1 MKTEEIAL
9 SRLVEN
15 EDNPRQITEENFAKL
30 VKSIVVFPK
39 MLDIRPVVTDGAYKV
54 LGGNMRTRAL
64 AAIQKMDATEIREKL
79 DEDGRFT
86 EGEKIAITEYWM
98 DWKEKPT
105 VKVVKAD
112 DLTEAQKREF
122 IIKDNAGFGE
132 WDVDKLANEW
142 DDVPLTEWG
151 VPDWLA
157 AAENEGEERREVTE
171 DNYKADHEAP
181 RRVNRGEIWQ
191 LGNHRLMCG
200 DSTDAEQVKRLTA
213 GNPIHLLVT
222 DPPYNINYQGKGRTK
237 RVKIANDNM
246 DANSFVNFLTDAFS
260 AADEV
265 MIEGGGILYLVC
277 KFPSFKLPNG
287 MRKCRLARK
296 AEPHMVQ
303 ELL

>member
-9 SRLVEN
+9 SRLTEN
-15 EDNPRQITEENFAKL
+15 EENPRQITKENFAKL

-64 AAIQKMDATEIREKL
+64 AAIQKMDATEIRAKL

-86 EGEKIAITEYWM
+86 ESEKIAITEYWM
-98 DWKEKPT
+98 GWKEKPT

-132 WDVDKLANEW
+132 WDMDKLANEW

-157 AAENEGEERREVTE
+157 AADEEDGERRE
-171 DNYKADHEAP
+171 
-181 RRVNRGEIWQ
+181 EI
-191 LGNHRLMCG
+191 
-200 DSTDAEQVKRLTA
+200 
-213 GNPIHLLVT
+213 
-222 DPPYNINYQGKGRTK
+222 GRAH
-237 RVKIANDNM
+237 V
-246 DANSFVNFLTDAFS
+246 
-260 AADEV
+260 
-265 MIEGGGILYLVC
+265 
-277 KFPSFKLPNG
+277 
-287 MRKCRLARK
+287 
-296 AEPHMVQ
+296 
-303 ELL
+303 

>member
-9 SRLVEN
+9 SRLTEN
-15 EDNPRQITEENFAKL
+15 DENPRQITKENFAKL

-39 MLDIRPVVTDGAYKV
+39 MLDIRPVVTDGGYKV

-98 DWKEKPT
+98 RWKEKPT

-132 WDVDKLANEW
+132 WEMDKLANEW

-151 VPDWLA
+151 VPEWLA
-157 AAENEGEERREVTE
+157 VAENEGEERREATE
-171 DNYKADHEAP
+171 DNYKTDHEAP
-181 RRVNRGEIWQ
+181 KRVKRGEIWQ

-222 DPPYNINYQGKGRTK
+222 DPPYNINYQGKGRAK
-237 RVKIANDNM
+237 REKIANDNM
-246 DANSFVNFLTDAFS
+246 DDNSFVNFLTDAFA

-265 MIEGGGILYLVC
+265 MIEGGYFIFGTLQAKWLI
-277 KFPSFKLPNG
+277 S
-287 MRKCRLARK
+287 
-296 AEPHMVQ
+296 
-303 ELL
+303 

>member
-1 MKTEEIAL
+1 MKTEEIEL
-9 SRLVEN
+9 KRLVEN

-213 GNPIHLLVT
+213 GKPIHLLVT
-222 DPPYNINYQGKGRTK
+222 DPPYNINYQGKGRAK
-237 RVKIANDNM
+237 REKIANDNM
-246 DANSFVNFLTDAFS
+246 DDNSFVNFLTDAFA

-265 MIEGGGILYLVC
+265 MIEGGGILYLARY
-277 KFPSFKLPNG
+277 KPSG
-287 MRKCRLARK
+287 
-296 AEPHMVQ
+296 
-303 ELL
+303 

>member
-112 DLTEAQKREF
+112 DLTEAQNREF

-151 VPDWLA
+151 VPDWMNTPEGDDGDGDDENNYERKIVPPVYEPSDEDVRPSEVYDKEKAEKLIADIEA
-157 AAENEGEERREVTE
+157 ADMDEEMREFLKVAAYRHVRFNYRSIADLYAKAAPEVQRMMEDSALVIVDKDKAIELGFIKISKDFLEQYGKENPEQKEGE
-171 DNYKADHEAP
+171 
-181 RRVNRGEIWQ
+181 
-191 LGNHRLMCG
+191 
-200 DSTDAEQVKRLTA
+200 
-213 GNPIHLLVT
+213 
-222 DPPYNINYQGKGRTK
+222 
-237 RVKIANDNM
+237 
-246 DANSFVNFLTDAFS
+246 
-260 AADEV
+260 DE
-265 MIEGGGILYLVC
+265 E
-277 KFPSFKLPNG
+277 
-287 MRKCRLARK
+287 
-296 AEPHMVQ
+296 
-303 ELL
+303 

>member
-1 MKTEEIAL
+1 MKTEEIEL
-9 SRLVEN
+9 KRLVEN

-64 AAIQKMDATEIREKL
+64 AVIQKMDATEIREKL

-86 EGEKIAITEYWM
+86 ECEKIAITEYWM

-181 RRVNRGEIWQ
+181 KRVKRGEIWQ

-213 GNPIHLLVT
+213 GKPIHLLVT
-222 DPPYNINYQGKGRTK
+222 DPPYNINYQGKGRAK
-237 RVKIANDNM
+237 REKIANDNM
-246 DANSFVNFLTDAFS
+246 DDNSFVNFLTDAFA

-265 MIEGGGILYLVC
+265 MIEGGGILYLARY
-277 KFPSFKLPNG
+277 KPSG
-287 MRKCRLARK
+287 
-296 AEPHMVQ
+296 
-303 ELL
+303 